1 MKFEQLELAKSR
13 AMPPCVLT
21 WSMCQRGLRANVL
34 ACQRGLRTNVAKACQ
49 LLIFTFQRVIQLA
62 IFFILACQRANKGA
76 KFFKHFCYQVLRKIS
91 ILYYYIKNS
100 TFYSISVIHI
110 ICICTVNKN
119 CIIIYLYTACHVKE
133 MCMEFLFFYFCTFC
147 ALVIN

>member
-1 MKFEQLELAKSR
+1 MKFEQLELAKLF
-13 AMPPCVLT
+13 AMPPCVPT

-49 LLIFTFQRVIQLA
+49 LLIFTFQRVIPLA

-100 TFYSISVIHI
+100 TFYSISFIHI
-110 ICICTVNKN
+110 ICICIVNKN
-119 CIIIYLYTACHVKE
+119 CIIIYLYTTCRIKE
-133 MCMEFLFFYFCTFC
+133 KCLEFFFFSFFLFCS
-147 ALVIN
+147 LVIN